1 MNEDSNN
8 PDRFQNTKRSSVKET
23 LAIRRS
29 HLYLSLI
36 PIAFVI
42 GLAAGYIFWGQSKGI
57 ANPGS
62 STPVTLQKTS
72 QPVRYDVPVGNNPSI
87 GPEDAPITLIEF
99 GDYQC
104 PYCQAWYLQVYPQI
118 MNAYQGKIRFVYR
131 DFPLTGIHAE
141 ASPAAEAADC
151 AGEQGEYWPYH
162 DKLFN
167 GGLTLSSNTFI
178 KYASDV
184 DLDLDQFRNCINTNK
199 YQDAVEDNYNF
210 AYNLGI
216 SSTPTFFI
224 NGLAIIGSQPYSVFK
239 QVIDQELAGQIAK

>member
-1 MNEDSNN
+1 
-8 PDRFQNTKRSSVKET
+8 
-23 LAIRRS
+23 
-29 HLYLSLI
+29 
-36 PIAFVI
+36 
-42 GLAAGYIFWGQSKGI
+42 
-57 ANPGS
+57 
-62 STPVTLQKTS
+62 
-72 QPVRYDVPVGNNPSI
+72 
-87 GPEDAPITLIEF
+87 
-99 GDYQC
+99 
-104 PYCQAWYLQVYPQI
+104 